1 MILQII
7 PSCRVRDKIHV
18 TILKLLL
25 QQLIKLYL
33 ALFLIAS
40 YKQGLIFVVIG
51 FLGPGYYVGFYSIK
65 CIYVIFEYPNTSSKY
80 YQVLV
85 KD

>member
-7 PSCRVRDKIHV
+7 ASCRVRDKIHV
-18 TILKLLL
+18 TTLRLLL
-25 QQLIKLYL
+25 QHLIKLYL
-33 ALFLIAS
+33 ALFLIALF
-40 YKQGLIFVVIG
+40 KQGLLFVVTG

-80 YQVLV
+80 DQVLV